1 MPVDHRKGPD
11 ASRVHVGGI
20 VWTWALALSITCS
33 TSLGA
38 GARQPVPSQ
47 TTGAVVALPANLT
60 VAPVFQSFLDS
71 MWRSSPTFRRQ
82 CSRLVAAE
90 GLSVALRLEEL
101 QRRPSFD
108 ARTVFVRRG
117 GVLVAAHVFL
127 SRSPAAPELIA
138 HEVEHVLEQLD
149 GVDLAAHVGSGNVW
163 QRADGAFETRRAAEV
178 GQRVARE
185 MRLALDASKGAR

>member
-1 MPVDHRKGPD
+1 MPVDHRKRPD
-11 ASRVHVGGI
+11 ASRVHIGGI
-20 VWTWALALSITCS
+20 VWTWGLALSITCS

-38 GARQPVPSQ
+38 GAPQPVPSQ
-47 TTGAVVALPANLT
+47 TAGAVVVLPANLT
-60 VAPVFQSFLDS
+60 VVPVFQSFLDS

-90 GLSVALRLEEL
+90 GLSVALRIEDL

-127 SRSPAAPELIA
+127 SLSPAAPELIA

-163 QRADGAFETRRAAEV
+163 KRADGAFETRRATEV
-178 GQRVARE
+178 GRRVARE
-185 MRLALDASKGAR
+185 MGLSSNASERAR